1 MPRRFVIP
9 LFSSLL
15 ALIVACGSNPVA
27 ESPGEDGQQEAPS
40 EMQGV
45 EVYPGEGSATLK
57 VDRTWDWVLGE
68 FVMEAE
74 FLILTQHGMVVGEP
88 EQPTRVFGSA
98 EAEFFATIVGTG
110 TGGSHTT
117 TATGPVTYEVEGTF
131 DPAAGGCVFDLVVT
145 ETIHLSQVTSAE
157 NSLLGVIPFPEG
169 LGADEV
175 STFQVEFDEQS
186 LDSFI
191 IAGQHN
197 SSFTLADVVLPDGT
211 GCNFTG

>member
-1 MPRRFVIP
+1 M
-9 LFSSLL
+9 
-15 ALIVACGSNPVA
+15 
-27 ESPGEDGQQEAPS
+27 
-40 EMQGV
+40 
-45 EVYPGEGSATLK
+45 
-57 VDRTWDWVLGE
+57 
-68 FVMEAE
+68 
-74 FLILTQHGMVVGEP
+74 
-88 EQPTRVFGSA
+88 
-98 EAEFFATIVGTG
+98 
-110 TGGSHTT
+110 
-117 TATGPVTYEVEGTF
+117 EGTF